1 MELKIKNKTQK
12 RKKKFFSINKN
23 KNKDKNKM
31 KIGSI
36 EILYNAMKLSMS
48 HLIEN
53 ANFLEKGNNQ
63 DEQIWK

>member
-1 MELKIKNKTQK
+1 MELKIKKIKTQK
-12 RKKKFFSINKN
+12 RKKKFFSNNKN
-23 KNKDKNKM
+23 KKKNKM

-36 EILYNAMKLSMS
+36 EILYNAMKMPMS

-63 DEQIWK
+63 DKQIWK